1 MALLC
6 FCLVTLHFLCD
17 IDALQSLGL
26 KQRLSQ
32 LTRVTDA
39 FATSSTLAAS
49 AAAAAAAAEDAPET
63 RAQTLGPARPRDN
76 GAGVR
81 VGVVLYPNVVVDG
94 RGDLKRDMI

>member
-49 AAAAAAAAEDAPET
+49 AAAAPAAEDAPET

>member
-49 AAAAAAAAEDAPET
+49 AAAAAAEDAPET